1 VTLIQTHVPN
11 ELLGRVSS
19 LDWLVSFGLT
29 PVSFALAGPA
39 AEAFGVE
46 TTMLVAGVGGATLTA
61 AFLLVPGIRNPE
73 RWAEVERREAELA
86 AAATAEQA

>member
-1 VTLIQTHVPN
+1 M
-11 ELLGRVSS
+11 LGRVSS

-46 TTMLVAGVGGATLTA
+46 TTMIVAGIGGAVLTL
-61 AFLLVPGIRNPE
+61 AFLLVPGLRAPE
-73 RWAEVERREAELA
+73 GW
-86 AAATAEQA
+86 EQPEPDLSVD